1 MDPRSA
7 LDRPPRARRRRRRRR
22 WRARVDARRW
32 RRDARTAQCDARAC
46 SSAQH
51 THSHARTMAILS
63 LAVKLSGFGVGYV
76 YPVYCSLKLLDR
88 KSNTQ
93 DDYVLWLTYMII
105 AFTMVIAES
114 WGIVLWYVVCVLWC
128 AVSCSGDGW
137 RATRRGARESCQ
149 SARRRG
155 SDVWGRSSARN
166 RGYSQV
172 SRLKTRAIVVVSLI
186 FARTRSA
193 CS

>member
-1 MDPRSA
+1 MRGVASGA
-7 LDRPPRARRRRRRRR
+7 
-22 WRARVDARRW
+22 W
-32 RRDARTAQCDARAC
+32 RRTVRRTRAC
-46 SSAQH
+46 SHENAH
-51 THSHARTMAILS
+51 THARTMAILS

-128 AVSCSGDGW
+128 AVS
-137 RATRRGARESCQ
+137 
-149 SARRRG
+149 
-155 SDVWGRSSARN
+155 
-166 RGYSQV
+166 
-172 SRLKTRAIVVVSLI
+172 
-186 FARTRSA
+186 
-193 CS
+193 

>member
-1 MDPRSA
+1 MVA
-7 LDRPPRARRRRRRRR
+7 
-22 WRARVDARRW
+22 V
-32 RRDARTAQCDARAC
+32 QCVARAC
-46 SSAQH
+46 SSSAH
-51 THSHARTMAILS
+51 THTHTRTHTHARAMAILS

-114 WGIVLWYVVCVLWC
+114 WGIVLWYVLCVVWC

-137 RATRRGARESCQ
+137 RATLTRVDARILPERAARIRRLEPFLRAHSRVFPRVAFENTRDRHCFPDFRTHSFGVLVVMCFLARIC
-149 SARRRG
+149 
-155 SDVWGRSSARN
+155 
-166 RGYSQV
+166 
-172 SRLKTRAIVVVSLI
+172 I
-186 FARTRSA
+186 
-193 CS
+193 